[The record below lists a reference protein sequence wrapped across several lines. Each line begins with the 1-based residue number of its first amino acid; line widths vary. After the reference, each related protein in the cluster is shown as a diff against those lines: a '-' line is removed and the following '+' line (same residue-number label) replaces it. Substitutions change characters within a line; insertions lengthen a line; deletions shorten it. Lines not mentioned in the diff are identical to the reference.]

1 MSEPDSGK
9 RTSSE
14 PTFFPEYRQ
23 RIDEALARALNTY
36 CQPGSRLTQAMHY
49 SLLLGGKR
57 IRPILT
63 LTTAHCLGASVDSAM
78 QAAIATEMIH
88 AYSLIHDDLP
98 AMDDDDLRRGQPTC
112 HKAFDEA
119 TAILAGDALQAL
131 AFEVLANAPYP
142 PSQRVDMIA
151 TLAKASGARGMV
163 LGQAIDLESEAKQ
176 VDLTHLQAMHGYKT
190 GALIQASVL
199 LGALCATPTPG
210 KETMFMLERY
220 AQAIGLAFQIQDD
233 ILDLI
238 SDTATLGKQQGADL
252 ALQKSTY
259 PALLGLAGAQTKLG
273 EVSDIASQTLS
284 HLKRAHHQYDTEPL
298 QAIQQ
303 YIIQR
308 MH

>member
-1 MSEPDSGK
+1 MPDFASGK
-9 RTSSE
+9 QASTE
-14 PTFFPEYRQ
+14 PTFFADYRHL
-23 RIDEALARALNTY
+23 IDQALTRALHAHS
-36 CQPGSRLTQAMHY
+36 QPGSRLAEAMHY

-63 LTTAHCLGASVDSAM
+63 LTTAHCFGASTQRALE
-78 QAAIATEMIH
+78 AAIAAEMIH

-98 AMDDDDLRRGQPTC
+98 AMDDDDLRRGHPTC

-131 AFEVLANAPYP
+131 AFEVLAGAPYAP
-142 PSQRVDMIA
+142 QQKLDMIA
-151 TLAKASGARGMV
+151 ILAKASGARGMV
-163 LGQAIDLESEAKQ
+163 LGQAIDLESEGKQ
-176 VDLTHLQAMHGYKT
+176 VDLAHLQAMHGYKT
-190 GALIQASVL
+190 GALIQASVQ
-199 LGALCATPTPG
+199 LGALCVTPPPG
-210 KETMFMLERY
+210 ADSLFELERF

-259 PALLGLAGAQTKLG
+259 PSLLGLAGAQAKLR
-273 EVSDIASQTLS
+273 EASDIATQALS
-284 HLKRAHHQYDTEPL
+284 VLKQHHHCATGPL
-298 QAIQQ
+298 SAIQQ

-308 MH
+308 LH